1 MNREMAL
8 KIEGEKVG
16 TGDEAVA
23 GRPVTVHY
31 VGTLENGK
39 KFDSS
44 RDRGQGFTFALGAD
58 QVIRGWDEGVVGMK
72 VGGLRRLTIPPELG
86 YGPMGYPPVIPPNST
101 LIFEVELLSV
111 G

>member
-1 MNREMAL
+1 MAL
-8 KIEGEKVG
+8 KIEDEKVG

-31 VGTLENGK
+31 VGTLTDGK

-44 RDRGQGFTFALGAD
+44 RDRNQGFTFALGAG

-72 VGGLRRLTIPPELG
+72 VGGVRRLTIPPELG